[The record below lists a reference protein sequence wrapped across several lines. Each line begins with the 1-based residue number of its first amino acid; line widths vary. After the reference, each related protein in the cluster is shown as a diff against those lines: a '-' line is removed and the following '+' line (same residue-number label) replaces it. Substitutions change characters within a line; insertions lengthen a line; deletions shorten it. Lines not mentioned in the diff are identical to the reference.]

1 MPNIIM
7 SYSIIDICTTSM
19 QTQRPIFIS
28 SFLGLLII
36 IDIREPFTNGDQLN
50 FIESKSTN

>member
-1 MPNIIM
+1 MPNINSM
-7 SYSIIDICTTSM
+7 KYRYTTSM
-19 QTQRPIFIS
+19 PTQRPIFIS
-28 SFLGLLII
+28 SFWGLLIV